1 MYPNLTDLRYFQ
13 EIAYTGH
20 DTQAATRLGVTQPTL
35 SVALVRLETSLG
47 TQILQR
53 SKKGVHLTPAGRTLL
68 AYTKNLIQE
77 WESVQTK
84 ALASHNEVKGQFT
97 IGCHPSV
104 AQYTLPQML
113 PQLLRAHQEL
123 DIHLYHDLSRKVID
137 AIIDVDIDIGVVVNP
152 IRHPDLIIKK
162 ICEDEVTLWRS
173 TGSYN
178 QDVMIADLELT
189 QSQHI
194 LKRLKKVGLNPK
206 RFIKSSNLE
215 VIATLTKSG
224 TGIGIL
230 PSRVAKQHKNLK
242 PIPNSPVFKDEICI
256 AYRMESRQIKAIQV
270 ISDALQ
276 IALKS

>member
-1 MYPNLTDLRYFQ
+1 M
-13 EIAYTGH
+13 
-20 DTQAATRLGVTQPTL
+20 
-35 SVALVRLETSLG
+35 RLETSLG